1 MVSDLFLIHRGVCGP
16 FDLNESVPYP
26 RHIMVGVGKLLKQ
39 AQKMQQKMEEAQAE
53 LSNEI
58 IDVSGGGG
66 AVSIKI
72 TGQGEFKELKL
83 DPEFLKEDADFVAEA
98 ILQAVVDASE
108 QAKKKNDEAMSGLTG
123 GMQMPGLF

>member
-1 MVSDLFLIHRGVCGP
+1 
-16 FDLNESVPYP
+16 
-26 RHIMVGVGKLLKQ
+26 MVGVGKLLKQ

-58 IDVSGGGG
+58 LDVSGGGG

-72 TGQGEFKELKL
+72 TGQGEFKELTL
-83 DPEFLKEDADFVAEA
+83 DPEFLKEEAEFVSEA
-98 ILQAVVDASE
+98 ILQAFVDASE

>member
-1 MVSDLFLIHRGVCGP
+1 
-16 FDLNESVPYP
+16 
-26 RHIMVGVGKLLKQ
+26 MVGVGKLLKQ

-58 IDVSGGGG
+58 LDISGGGG

-72 TGQGEFKELKL
+72 TGQGEFKELTL
-83 DPEFLKEDADFVAEA
+83 DPEFLKEEAEFVSEA